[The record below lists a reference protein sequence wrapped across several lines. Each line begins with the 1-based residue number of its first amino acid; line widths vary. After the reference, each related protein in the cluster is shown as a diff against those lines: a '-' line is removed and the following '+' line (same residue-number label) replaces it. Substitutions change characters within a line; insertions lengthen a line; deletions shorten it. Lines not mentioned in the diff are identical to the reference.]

1 MENDKEYT
9 VSFHS
14 PIAGEQKLS
23 VARERRVELD
33 NEND

>member
-1 MENDKEYT
+1 MEYT

-14 PIAGEQKLS
+14 PIAGEQEPP

-33 NEND
+33 KEND